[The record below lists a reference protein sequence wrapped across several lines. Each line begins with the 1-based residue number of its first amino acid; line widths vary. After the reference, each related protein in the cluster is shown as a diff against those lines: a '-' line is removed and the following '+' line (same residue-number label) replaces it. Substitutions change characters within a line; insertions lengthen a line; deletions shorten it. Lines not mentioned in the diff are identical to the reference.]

1 MKTKI
6 GILLL
11 VSFSMFYSSC
21 GPKQFY
27 EMTENGL
34 EYYFFKKDKEGKR
47 GEIGDIY
54 TLNLTATTRKDSTLF
69 SQRVMF
75 ERSESIYPGDF
86 HDGLG
91 MVHEKDSVAFILHKD
106 SFFTMHGIN
115 IPKGLEN
122 DSMFKL
128 LIGVEKIL
136 SPMEHFVYKCE
147 EELVKMK
154 AYASRKGWDCVTDS
168 TGIMYEIMEPMPD
181 AELLQVGDSA
191 FLTYTYSTLNDQVLE
206 KRREGDSWKFEVGG
220 PQTRV
225 SGLTRLLVLMKDGEK
240 ARAIIPF
247 AEAFGEEGLAP
258 LISPYTTLILEIKAE
273 KVKK

>member
-6 GILLL
+6 GFLLIFT
-11 VSFSMFYSSC
+11 FSLIYMGC

-34 EYYFFKKDKEGKR
+34 EYYFFKKNKEAKR

-54 TLNLTATTRKDSTLF
+54 TLNVTATTRKDSTLF

-86 HDGLG
+86 HDGLS

-106 SFFTMHGIN
+106 SFFVMHGIN

-128 LIGVEKIL
+128 LIGVEQIL
-136 SPMEHFVYKCE
+136 SPFEHLVYKCE

-154 AYASRKGWDCVTDS
+154 DYANRKGWECVTDS
-168 TGIMYEIMEPMPD
+168 TGIMYEIIEPMP
-181 AELLQVGDSA
+181 ESTNLEVGDSA

-206 KRREGDSWKFEVGG
+206 KRRDGDSWKFQVGG

-240 ARAIIPF
+240 ARALIPF
-247 AEAFGEEGLAP
+247 AEAFGEDGLAP
-258 LISPYTTLILEIKAE
+258 LIAPYTTLVLEIKAE
-273 KVKK
+273 KVK